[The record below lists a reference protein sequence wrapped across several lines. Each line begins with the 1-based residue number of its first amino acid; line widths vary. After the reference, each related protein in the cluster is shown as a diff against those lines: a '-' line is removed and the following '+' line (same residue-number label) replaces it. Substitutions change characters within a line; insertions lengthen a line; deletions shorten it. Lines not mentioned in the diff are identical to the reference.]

1 MQKKMPKRYGDKLGD
16 RNNTWIEVVESGHMF
31 FVYLQ
36 SVQRRGFSMKI
47 LLAPN
52 QRQTFYRY
60 ELITASDRIKAH
72 YNYGEVKISQVKA
85 LLQPST
91 VYQQNA

>member
-1 MQKKMPKRYGDKLGD
+1 M
-16 RNNTWIEVVESGHMF
+16 T
-31 FVYLQ
+31 
-36 SVQRRGFSMKI
+36 I

-52 QRQTFYRY
+52 KRQTFYRY
-60 ELITASDRIKAH
+60 ELIIVSDSIKAH

-85 LLQPST
+85 LLQLRT

>member
-1 MQKKMPKRYGDKLGD
+1 MDICFLFTYSLFNDAVRL
-16 RNNTWIEVVESGHMF
+16 
-31 FVYLQ
+31 
-36 SVQRRGFSMKI
+36 RGFSMKI

-85 LLQPST
+85 LLQLST

>member
-1 MQKKMPKRYGDKLGD
+1 MM
-16 RNNTWIEVVESGHMF
+16 
-31 FVYLQ
+31 
-36 SVQRRGFSMKI
+36 I

-52 QRQTFYRY
+52 QRETFYRY
-60 ELITASDRIKAH
+60 ELIITSDRIKAN

-85 LLQPST
+85 LLQLST

>member
-1 MQKKMPKRYGDKLGD
+1 M
-16 RNNTWIEVVESGHMF
+16 T
-31 FVYLQ
+31 
-36 SVQRRGFSMKI
+36 I
-47 LLAPN
+47 LPAPN

-60 ELITASDRIKAH
+60 ELIIASGRIKAH

-85 LLQPST
+85 LLQLNT